1 VSEMMQDQTG
11 ETRFRGTARLR
22 LIGPVLAV
30 AAVILLAAGCGSNSS
45 SSDSSGGVQNVS
57 MISNLWPGIAPFV
70 VAHDQG
76 LDKQNGVD
84 LNIKFV
90 EQLTDVTAAM
100 GSGRADV
107 AYSVGPGQAMTMLQ
121 AGIPIKFLMIGDVSV
136 GGDQVLGDP
145 SINGMAGLK
154 GKTVGIEHATTGYP
168 LLVDGLQHAGL
179 TIDDVNDIELSAS
192 QAAVALQ
199 SGQVD
204 AAYTYQPYVNQTLA
218 KGFKSLYKAGDNP
231 GIVSDLLIGRSDWV
245 DSNSDAAQGVIKTW
259 QAGVDYLKAHPQSAY
274 QITGKA
280 MDIPT
285 KDLAPL
291 LDSSNVKL
299 NTLPEAVQY
308 FNDQF
313 PKLIPTF
320 VSIVNG
326 AKDAPSQISASD
338 VQSAVDPGPLNAAA
352 ASSTGSS
359 SSK

>member
-1 VSEMMQDQTG
+1 VSQMAQNRIGGQPPS
-11 ETRFRGTARLR
+11 RGLARLR
-22 LIGPVLAV
+22 LTVSAAVVV
-30 AAVILLAAGCGSNSS
+30 AALVLAAGCGSSS
-45 SSDSSGGVQNVS
+45 SSSSSSGGVQSVS

-76 LDKQNGVD
+76 LDKKNGVD

-90 EQLTDVTAAM
+90 EQLSDVTSAM

-121 AGIPIKFLMIGDVSV
+121 AQIPIKLLMIGDISI
-136 GGDQVLGDP
+136 GGDQILGQP
-145 SINGMAGLK
+145 SISGMAALK

-179 TIDDVNDIELSAS
+179 SINDVNDIELSAS

-245 DSNSDAAQGVIKTW
+245 DSNPTAAEGVIKTW
-259 QAGVDYLKAHPQSAY
+259 QDGLDYLKAHPQSAY

-280 MDIPT
+280 MSIPT

-291 LDSSNVKL
+291 LDSANVKL
-299 NTLPEAVQY
+299 NTLPEAIQY
-308 FNDQF
+308 MNNQF

-326 AKDAPSQISASD
+326 AKDAPSQISESD
-338 VQSAVDPGPLNAAA
+338 VHSAIDTGPLNSA
-352 ASSTGSS
+352 ASS
-359 SSK
+359 SK